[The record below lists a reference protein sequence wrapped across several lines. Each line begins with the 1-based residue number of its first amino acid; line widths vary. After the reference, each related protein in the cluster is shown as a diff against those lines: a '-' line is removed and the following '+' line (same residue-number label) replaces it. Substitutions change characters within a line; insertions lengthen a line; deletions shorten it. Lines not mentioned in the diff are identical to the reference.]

1 MAHGDD
7 HLCLSAAASDRE
19 SPDWR
24 GAYGQIL
31 ASALGGDEISADQIT
46 DLGERLAAGGA
57 GPADLALEHH
67 RALSLRLADQAEV
80 ERAKS
85 LSRAGAVLARALA
98 PMDTLLAQAR
108 ARAEAEARER
118 VRAEEALWQAQRH
131 QAVGRLAG
139 GVAHHFNNLLTVV
152 LGSLDLDKRDRGGS
166 DKLERATEAARRAV
180 KLTRQLLTFSSRQR
194 QRPAAFLPSQGLADL
209 VALVSGSLSGD
220 IAVESEIPAGLWPV
234 RVDVGDLE
242 LALLN
247 LAVNAGDAMGGRGR
261 LSIVAANQR
270 LEDGRLGLRGDYLMI
285 AVSDDGPGFDPII
298 VARVFDPF
306 FTTKGPGVGAGLGLS
321 QVQGFAHQAKG
332 AVEIDSQPGAGATV
346 RLYLPADHA
355 TAPPEPPSIDTAKVI
370 LVVEQDMDV
379 AEIAAAMLDS
389 HGFSVRLAY
398 RAQVALDLLRGD
410 DPVDLAFCDLGPSG
424 AGESASLVREIGRL
438 RPGLPVL
445 LTGADP
451 AEAGRQG
458 LDAPMIAKPYR
469 SGDLYTRIMA
479 LLGA

>member
-1 MAHGDD
+1 MAGAVGD
-7 HLCLSAAASDRE
+7 RGV
-19 SPDWR
+19 PDWR
-24 GAYGQIL
+24 AAYGEIL
-31 ASALGGDEISADQIT
+31 ALVLRGDEVPEDQIA
-46 DLGERLAAGGA
+46 DLGERLAAEGA
-57 GPADLALEHH
+57 GSAELVQEHH
-67 RALSLRLADQAEV
+67 RALSQVIAGQAV
-80 ERAKS
+80 HDPAAV
-85 LSRAGAVLARALA
+85 LGRAGAALARALA
-98 PMDTLLAQAR
+98 PMDAALAHALTQAEAQAR
-108 ARAEAEARER
+108 ER
-118 VRAEEALWQAQRH
+118 LRAEEALWQAQKH

-139 GVAHHFNNLLTVV
+139 GVAHHFNNLLTVI
-152 LGSLDLDKRDRGGS
+152 LGSLDLDRRDRGGS
-166 DKLERATEAARRAV
+166 EKLERATEATRRAV

-194 QRPAAFLPSQGLADL
+194 QRPAAFRPSQGLADL

-220 IAVESEIPAGLWPV
+220 IAVEAEIPAGLWPV

-261 LSIVAANQR
+261 LRIAAANQR
-270 LEDGRLGLRGDYLMI
+270 LDRAGRGLQGDYLMI
-285 AVSDDGPGFDPII
+285 AVSDDGPGFAPEIA
-298 VARVFDPF
+298 ARVFDPF
-306 FTTKGPGVGAGLGLS
+306 FTTKGPGAGAGLGLS

-355 TAPPEPPSIDTAKVI
+355 AASSEPPQMETEKVI
-370 LVVEQDMDV
+370 LVVDADMDV

-398 RAQVALDLLRGD
+398 RAQVALDWVRGEE
-410 DPVDLAFCDLGPSG
+410 PIDLVFLDLGPG
-424 AGESASLVREIGRL
+424 GVGDGASLAREIGRL

-451 AEAGRQG
+451 AEAERQG
-458 LDAPMIAKPYR
+458 LSAPVIAKPYR
-469 SGDLYTRIMA
+469 SGDLYAQITA